1 MAMFNLQKLSTQMR
15 LLPIKLQETNDFIT
29 KLVAVIDAVVD
40 CFTSSK

>member
-15 LLPIKLQETNDFIT
+15 LLATKLQEMDDPIT

-40 CFTSSK
+40 CFSTSK